1 MDIEVIR
8 RICLA
13 RHLYELGIAGLK
25 SANDLY
31 LFSAVNLLQDAV
43 EAFLLAVADFV
54 GAPLDERTHFD
65 KYFVLINER
74 IAPKELPF
82 KSRLLRLNRIR
93 IDSKHHGIQP
103 ARGECERLGIAV
115 REFFDEVSNSV
126 LNVNFTTVSAIDL
139 LMEGKTKDVL
149 LDAKF
154 ALDSKDLQRCAISCR
169 KAIYL
174 ELERQY
180 YDHSH
185 LDQELLK
192 FGIDNTAFWN
202 IWRLTPEVYRTKDDE
217 WAVKYDFAKLEPEIL
232 TESIEYIF
240 NTTIDIVLA
249 IHAKKGSIK
258 TSAVRRYYLELIQEE
273 VPLYEKADSTSRI
286 ITTSPKGL
294 TKLDC
299 DYHVMG
305 LQGDGSYWHVHDR
318 EHGLRGFIHNDYV
331 KVEN

>member
-1 MDIEVIR
+1 
-8 RICLA
+8 
-13 RHLYELGIAGLK
+13 
-25 SANDLY
+25 
-31 LFSAVNLLQDAV
+31 
-43 EAFLLAVADFV
+43 
-54 GAPLDERTHFD
+54 
-65 KYFVLINER
+65 
-74 IAPKELPF
+74 
-82 KSRLLRLNRIR
+82 
-93 IDSKHHGIQP
+93 
-103 ARGECERLGIAV
+103 
-115 REFFDEVSNSV
+115 
-126 LNVNFTTVSAIDL
+126 
-139 LMEGKTKDVL
+139 MEGKTKDVL

-180 YDHSH
+180 DISNFKFKNTFGVLAQVLSKAPFHAKNEDYIEKNISDPTDYIVYDHSH